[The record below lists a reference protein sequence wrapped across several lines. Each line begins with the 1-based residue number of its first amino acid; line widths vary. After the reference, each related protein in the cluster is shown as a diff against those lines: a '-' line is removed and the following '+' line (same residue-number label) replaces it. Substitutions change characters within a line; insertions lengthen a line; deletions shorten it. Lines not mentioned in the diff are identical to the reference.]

1 MIVPLSRLCATQ
13 FRRPAKVANLSLPIR
28 IPKGLWGATGMGRKL
43 FAIAVAGMKGL
54 AGASRSAT
62 ATPAEANRVLEK
74 LAALEARMATLGSE
88 NHDLRRRLARGPSRP
103 VPAALSGPIAA

>member
-1 MIVPLSRLCATQ
+1 
-13 FRRPAKVANLSLPIR
+13 
-28 IPKGLWGATGMGRKL
+28 MGRKL

-103 VPAALSGPIAA
+103 VPAALSGPIAAQTADLAPLRMPTKAPVMAQASGNWTGF